1 MPVHAFT
8 GHEDQ
13 LFWVRRQLSTT
24 NLGINATASGGQAAD
39 ATIHAGDTS
48 VAMYIT
54 TNLAQ
59 MNKDTVH
66 EDSEHVFLRDA
77 KLVMPASAAVG
88 IVTDTDV
95 GLMNDTPSIGSVFTA
110 QDGTLK
116 PGYVA
121 SIGDS

>member
-1 MPVHAFT
+1 MPVHAFS

-24 NLGINATASGGQAAD
+24 NLGIAATASGGQAAD
-39 ATIHAGDTS
+39 ATIHAADTT
-48 VAMYIT
+48 VAQYIT

-66 EDSEHVFLRDA
+66 EDSEGVFLRDA

-88 IVTDTDV
+88 IVLDADV
-95 GLMNDTPSIGSVFTA
+95 ILMNDQPTIGSVFTA

-116 PGYVA
+116 PTYTA